1 MHSRRQHGLAMA
13 YSLRGIAWTAFAI
26 AVVLLIG
33 SSVFLFRATRK
44 LTASEVLVAHTH
56 EVETVLED
64 LGSAVFQASNSGRAF
79 VLTGDDSL
87 LRGYGSARE
96 EIPSDL
102 DHLRRLTADNPSRG
116 DAMNS
121 LQADIETELSL
132 VSDAIQAHRRGLSN
146 FDSDEELARQT
157 EELGDRVRQ
166 ALQKMRNEEDRLL
179 EERQAVSRTN
189 YHHTLNL
196 IGASF
201 LVALVLLG
209 AQMFTLNY
217 AFTQYQ
223 RTESAARQSQEIVNA
238 FFSDST
244 VRFGI
249 LDSQFRYTRVNE
261 VLPRMLGVKPEE
273 ILGKSVFEVFGER
286 GARTEAVLREMLQ
299 TGRPVQDRAIS
310 AELPGKPG
318 QVRHWLVNYFP
329 IPDARGGF
337 TQVGL
342 IAVDVTARRNAE
354 DALRKLSGRLL
365 GIQDQERRRIARELH
380 DSLGQYL
387 AGLKIAIEMLSASP
401 QSEKNEALL
410 VECSEILEK
419 SIAETRTLS
428 HLLHPPLLDEAG
440 FASAASWFV
449 SGFSQRSG
457 IPVSLDLPPDL
468 PRLSEG
474 VEIALFR
481 VLQESLTNVHRH
493 SRTPSAEIK
502 VEADAEQITI
512 EVRDHGQG
520 MPGHIL
526 EQIQEGA
533 KLGVGLAGMRERIHE
548 LGGEFEVTSDGQGTS
563 IRATVPLSLREE
575 AHQFSAPSEDR
586 IAGVFWHSRGTGSPD

>member
-1 MHSRRQHGLAMA
+1 MA

-26 AVVLLIG
+26 AVALLIG
-33 SSVFLFRATRK
+33 SSVLLYQATRK

-56 EVETVLED
+56 EVQTVLED
-64 LGSAVFQASNSGRAF
+64 LGSDVFQASNSGRAF
-79 VLTGDDSL
+79 VLTGDDDL
-87 LRGYGSARE
+87 LRGYRAAVE
-96 EIPSDL
+96 QIPGDL
-102 DHLRRLTADNPSRG
+102 NHLHQLTADNPG
-116 DAMNS
+116 QAEKLKS
-121 LQADIETELSL
+121 LEADIETELGLISK
-132 VSDAIQAHRRGLSN
+132 SIQAHHRGISSI
-146 FDSDEELARQT
+146 DSDAEVARQT
-157 EELGDRVRQ
+157 EDLGDRVQQ
-166 ALQKMRNEEDRLL
+166 ALQEMEGTEDRLL
-179 EERQAVSRTN
+179 QQRQAVSRAN

-196 IGASF
+196 IGGSF

-217 AFTQYQ
+217 AFTQYR
-223 RTESAARQSQEIVNA
+223 RTESAARQNQEIVDA
-238 FFSDST
+238 FFSVST

-249 LDSQFRYTRVNE
+249 LDSQFRYTRINE
-261 VLPRMLGVKPEE
+261 VLPRMMGVRPDEL
-273 ILGKSVFEVFGER
+273 LGKSVFEIFGER
-286 GARTEAVLREMLQ
+286 GARTEVVLREMLQ

-318 QVRHWLVNYFP
+318 EVRHWLVNYFP
-329 IPDARGGF
+329 IPDATGKF

-387 AGLKIAIEMLSASP
+387 AGLKIALEMLSASP
-401 QSEKNEALL
+401 QAEKNQTLL
-410 VECSEILEK
+410 TECSEILEK

-449 SGFSQRSG
+449 SGFSERSG

-468 PRLSEG
+468 PRLSEAI
-474 VEIALFR
+474 EIALFR

-493 SRTPSAEIK
+493 SRAASAEIK
-502 VEADAEQITI
+502 VEADAEQIAVEI
-512 EVRDHGQG
+512 RDHGRG
-520 MPGHIL
+520 MPPHIL
-526 EQIQEGA
+526 EQVEEGT

-548 LGGEFEVTSDGQGTS
+548 LGGEFEVVSDEHGTS
-563 IRATVPLSLREE
+563 IRATVPLGTHEE
-575 AHQFSAPSEDR
+575 TPQVSAPPEQEEP
-586 IAGVFWHSRGTGSPD
+586 IANAFWRPRGGSDA